1 MNRII
6 VRARS
11 AAGLCLSA
19 ELLIM
24 PAAQAA
30 DTVIVGAVGST
41 SANAWPLYIGM
52 KKGFFAAEDVVID
65 TVFAQSNAAVIQ
77 QLAAGSTNVA
87 TNSGLVDPIRAIE

>member
-1 MNRII
+1 MNRIR
-6 VRARS
+6 VRS

-19 ELLIM
+19 ALLVM

-52 KKGFFAAEDVVID
+52 KKGFFAAEDIVVDMIN
-65 TVFAQSNAAVIQ
+65 VFHRVPRLQEYAAASHL
-77 QLAAGSTNVA
+77 LASQCF
-87 TNSGLVDPIRAIE
+87 